1 MIKKEIKSREK
12 MMYKKKYKGEDGR
25 ISFFSLTKTLII
37 LTLIW
42 GVGNAIVTFFVV
54 IITIKTFF

>member
-1 MIKKEIKSREK
+1 

-42 GVGNAIVTFFVV
+42 GVGVGNAIVTFFVV